1 MVEATRTALG
11 ESVGGTVGEADIIV
25 PGSLT
30 GSGATR
36 AGATVYATHDIEVVA
51 GRTYSLLAYGDLD
64 GSLSIA
70 LFRDG
75 KGLGGA
81 GGGRWFAETVFTAE
95 KDETLQL
102 RILGPSSAPIDYK
115 LYVFSAEQPA
125 TAAASE

>member
-1 MVEATRTALG
+1 MVEATRAGLG
-11 ESVGGTVGEADIIV
+11 ESVNAPVGEADIIV
-25 PGSLT
+25 PGTLG
-30 GSGATR
+30 GSGAVR
-36 AGATVYATHDIEVVA
+36 AGATVYSTHDIAVVA

-81 GGGRWFAETVFTAE
+81 GGGRWFAGTVFTAE
-95 KDETLQL
+95 RDETLQL

-115 LYVFSAEQPA
+115 LYVFSAEEPA
-125 TAAASE
+125 TAAASQ